1 MQLHTS
7 NVTLAHD
14 DTGGTGRLIVML
26 PGAGD
31 LRSEYRFVAN
41 RLATAGSRVVTA
53 DLPGHG
59 ESPVAQR
66 YTVGTAAAGLSA
78 LIRDLDAGPA
88 VVVATS
94 FPPAAAVWVAA
105 EHPDLVAGIVAISP
119 HLTDHTPA
127 VLRIATQTLLRGPW
141 ASRMWAKL
149 YAGWYQAA
157 PPADLDTEIERLK
170 QMLRDPA
177 RRKAVR
183 DTLTADRDGV
193 AERIARLATPTLTV
207 VGSADDHFSDPA
219 AHARSTAESLGGD
232 YLLVDGAGHY
242 PHVEQPDQVV
252 DAVLAFLGTLR

>member
-1 MQLHTS
+1 MQTHLPD
-7 NVTLAHD
+7 VRLGYD
-14 DTGGTGRLIVML
+14 DTGGDGRLIVML

-31 LRSEYRFVAN
+31 LRSEYRFVAD
-41 RLATAGSRVVTA
+41 RLAKAGYRVVTA

-59 ESPVAQR
+59 DSPTARR
-66 YTVGTAAAGLSA
+66 YSVGTAAAGLSA
-78 LIRDLDAGPA
+78 LIRELDAGPA

-105 EHPDLVAGIVAISP
+105 EHPDLVVGIVAISP
-119 HLTDHTPA
+119 HLTDDTSA
-127 VLRIATQTLLRGPW
+127 LLRVATQAMLRGPW
-141 ASRMWAKL
+141 APRLWAKL
-149 YAGWYQAA
+149 YAGWYKAA
-157 PPADLDTEIERLK
+157 PPADLDAEIGKLK
-170 QMLRDPA
+170 AMLADPA

-232 YLLVDGAGHY
+232 YLLVEGAGHY
-242 PHVEQPDQVV
+242 PQVEQPEQVSE
-252 DAVLAFLGTLR
+252 AILRFLDGLR